1 LILEL
6 EPRLNSNEASVLPLQ
21 YILIKLENLINI
33 SLEHRRKAKGFDAY
47 GNVEKS
53 GLEPENTIRKI
64 VVLPIKLYPR
74 LRSPSRSLAFLKK
87 TVSAAGG

>member
-1 LILEL
+1 
-6 EPRLNSNEASVLPLQ
+6 VLPLH

-64 VVLPIKLYPR
+64 VVLPIKLYPLKYAQQPRPQSAR
-74 LRSPSRSLAFLKK
+74 LL
-87 TVSAAGG
+87 